1 MVKYKSETFHKGEP
15 DDHEYAVKRV
25 CMWLSDNVI
34 TSQGNSVVTYSTT
47 KYFFYPDLFRTHNDY
62 PEGHSPDIT
71 VFKRVTKGYEDL
83 DTAVC
88 FIEIDGR
95 IGIQYTGL
103 DGKKHQS
110 SPTKHDRPAQ
120 KKNDHIFEEYVRQYH
135 DAPVIRLLKEE
146 ILTDNEEDRNKY
158 LDKHLKRINKK

>member
-1 MVKYKSETFHKGEP
+1 LAKYKSETFRHGEP

-25 CMWLSDNVI
+25 CMWLSDNVV
-34 TSQGNSVVTYSTT
+34 SSKGQEVVTYSTT
-47 KYFFYPDLFRTHNDY
+47 KYFFYPDMFRTHKDY

-71 VFKRVTKGYEDL
+71 IYKRVSRYYNDI
-83 DTAVC
+83 DTAVA

-110 SPTKHDRPAQ
+110 TPTKHDKPAQ

-135 DAPVIRLLKEE
+135 SAPVIRLLKEE
-146 ILTDNEEDRNKY
+146 ILTDNEEDRNNYITKN
-158 LDKHLKRINKK
+158 LKRFRKK